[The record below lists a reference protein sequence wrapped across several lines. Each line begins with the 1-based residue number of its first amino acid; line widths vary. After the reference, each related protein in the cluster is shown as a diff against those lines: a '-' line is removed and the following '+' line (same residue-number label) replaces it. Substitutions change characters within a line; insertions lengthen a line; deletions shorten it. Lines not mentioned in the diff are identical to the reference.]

1 MPTKKSNPAKNLIP
15 PMRPKLSGKA
25 AVEEAR
31 PAAKL
36 ETSSKRVAEIL
47 RRLAAAYPGAD
58 CALKHRNAWELLV
71 ATILSAQCTD
81 VRVNMVTPVLFDLF
95 PTPQSLATAKL
106 EAIEQVIRSTGFY
119 RNKAKNIQGAAQTIL
134 RDFSG
139 KVPNT
144 MAALLT
150 VPGAARKTANVVLGV
165 AYKRAEGIVVDTHV
179 FRIARRLGLTKA
191 TTPEK
196 VEQDLM
202 KIIPQERWIRISH
215 ELILH
220 GRAVCDARK
229 PKCSECSLAD
239 LCKAKDKSL

>member
-1 MPTKKSNPAKNLIP
+1 MTIKKKDTPTVLL
-15 PMRPKLSGKA
+15 RPRLSGKA
-25 AVEEAR
+25 AKDR

-36 ETSSKRVAEIL
+36 ERGPERVAEIL
-47 RRLAAAYPGAD
+47 RRLAVAYPNAD
-58 CALKHRNAWELLV
+58 CALTHRNAWELLV

-95 PTPQSLATAKL
+95 PTPQSLAKAKV

-119 RNKAKNIQGAAQTIL
+119 HNKAKNIQGAAQTIL
-134 RDFSG
+134 REFGG
-139 KVPNT
+139 KVPKT
-144 MAALLT
+144 MAELLR

-179 FRIARRLGLTKA
+179 FRISRRLGLTQA

-202 KIIPQERWIRISH
+202 MIVPQDHWIAISH

-220 GRAVCDARK
+220 GRAVCDARR
-229 PKCSECSLAD
+229 PRCVECSLAD
-239 LCKAKDKSL
+239 ICKAKDKTV